1 MSAAMSADGVC
12 WMVAASSTESAAA
25 SAHAVWGR
33 EQWHNGDAAAAM
45 AELMLSAIAVAGAGE
60 GAERQM

>member
-33 EQWHNGDAAAAM
+33 EQWHNGDAAAT
-45 AELMLSAIAVAGAGE
+45 AELMLAVIDVAGAGE
-60 GAERQM
+60 GAEGQM